1 MLVSRRPR
9 DINQQAAT
17 YHRRRVAQERD
28 RGPRAEEEGRRRRGG
43 SEATE
48 ISLFHTTPL
57 APQRKASSGSPEA
70 LARPSK
76 ATMGLRGAVPCAV
89 ARLIKRAA
97 SSTCVGCATQR
108 VSFPLARAWYAP
120 PPTSAAASSVI
131 VRRSS
136 LLGSLD
142 LLALDAQISQLHS
155 YPRPPQPFHC
165 WSAPLVRNDR
175 LWNACV
181 SSRSNPTQPNPSP

>member
-1 MLVSRRPR
+1 MLVSRLPR

-17 YHRRRVAQERD
+17 YHRRRVAQECD
-28 RGPRAEEEGRRRRGG
+28 RGPRAEEERRRRRGG

-89 ARLIKRAA
+89 ARLIKRTA

-108 VSFPLARAWYAP
+108 VMLRVFPSCPRLVR
-120 PPTSAAASSVI
+120 TSSHVAAASSL
-131 VRRSS
+131 RRS
-136 LLGSLD
+136 
-142 LLALDAQISQLHS
+142 LLAPWLTRLACLGCADK
-155 YPRPPQPFHC
+155 
-165 WSAPLVRNDR
+165 SA
-175 LWNACV
+175 A
-181 SSRSNPTQPNPSP
+181 